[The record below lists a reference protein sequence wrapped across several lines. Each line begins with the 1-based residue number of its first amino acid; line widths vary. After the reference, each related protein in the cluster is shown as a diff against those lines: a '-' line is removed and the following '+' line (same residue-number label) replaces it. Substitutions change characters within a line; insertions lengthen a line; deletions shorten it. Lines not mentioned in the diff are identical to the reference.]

1 MLDFYVINLSIRFH
15 EKKVQLKG
23 KDLYL
28 STFI

>member
-1 MLDFYVINLSIRFH
+1 MLDFYIISFSIRFH
-15 EKKVQLKG
+15 ENKKQLKG